1 MPAGTPVNRQW
12 VVKLKD
18 GTIVID
24 WGDALFQDVHSG
36 DFISANEK
44 EVSHHLEND
53 ELDLLIRIGKVTAYN
68 AHTVWFNRL
77 PERPQ
82 STME

>member
-1 MPAGTPVNRQW
+1 MPTGTPVNRQW

-24 WGDALFQDVHSG
+24 WGDNLFQDVHSG
-36 DFISANEK
+36 DFVNVNEK

-53 ELDLLIRIGKVTAYN
+53 ELDWLIRVGRVTSYN
-68 AHTVWFNRL
+68 TQTVWFNRL

-82 STME
+82 NTME

>member
-1 MPAGTPVNRQW
+1 MPVGTPVNRQW
-12 VVKLKD
+12 VVSLKD

-24 WGDALFQDVHSG
+24 WGDNVYQDVRSG
-36 DFISANEK
+36 DFVKVEDK
-44 EVSHHLEND
+44 EISHHLENE
-53 ELDLLIRIGKVTAYN
+53 ELDWLIRVGRVTSYTAQ
-68 AHTVWFNRL
+68 TVWFNRL